1 MVNAGLN
8 NFINEEKVVSV
19 VDFTENKTAPI
30 RRAIN
35 EGKKIGLVIDVTEGR
50 PTNSVIFMENGYII
64 LSSKSGPT
72 MTKRIEEAKKN
83 AK

>member
-1 MVNAGLN
+1 MVNAGLRN
-8 NFINEEKVVSV
+8 YINEDKVLSV
-19 VDFTENKTAPI
+19 VDFTDTKSQPVK
-30 RRAIN
+30 RAIT
-35 EGKKIGLVIDVTEGR
+35 EGKKIGLVIDVTQGR

-64 LSSKSGPT
+64 LSNISGPT

>member
-50 PTNSVIFMENGYII
+50 TTNSVIFMENGYII
-64 LSSKSGPT
+64 LSSKSGQT
-72 MTKRIEEAKKN
+72 MAKRIKEAKKN
-83 AK
+83 A

>member
-30 RRAIN
+30 KRAIN

-50 PTNSVIFMENGYII
+50 TTNSVIFMENGYII
-64 LSSKSGPT
+64 LSNVSGPT
-72 MTKRIEEAKKN
+72 ISKRIEEAKN
-83 AK
+83 A

>member
-50 PTNSVIFMENGYII
+50 MTNSVIFMENGYII
-64 LSSKSGPT
+64 LSSKSGQT
-72 MTKRIEEAKKN
+72 MAKRIKEAKKN
-83 AK
+83 A